1 MGAIQVGRAILKP
14 WNTHTGFPEL
24 DIRCRDVSGELRRSG
39 KGLGSQIGYPN
50 IRKGIPR
57 LRGQSF

>member
-1 MGAIQVGRAILKP
+1 MGAIRVGRAILKP

-24 DIRCRDVSGELRRSG
+24 NIRCRDVSGGLRRLG
-39 KGLGSQIGYPN
+39 KGLGSYIDYPN

-57 LRGQSF
+57 LCGQSF

>member
-14 WNTHTGFPEL
+14 RNTHTGFLEL
-24 DIRCRDVSGELRRSG
+24 NIRCRDVSGELRRPG
-39 KGLGSQIGYPN
+39 KGLGSQINYPN